1 MSPENEDSQRYTGL
15 VLLSGEDAP
24 GIASKLFSAL
34 EPFSLRILD
43 IEQLVI
49 RNRLILTVLIELD
62 PAHAEA
68 IEDDL
73 NQCAIDLDVDIAT
86 SFGTSS
92 MRSIDGKD
100 GIIKVDISADKFT
113 PGLMADF
120 MTKIFNIGANLEKI
134 HRVANIPRL
143 TFEFYV
149 SGTDSSSLENMLKI
163 SQQKFSFDFNLN

>member
-92 MRSIDGKD
+92 MISIEEKD
-100 GIIKVDISADKFT
+100 GVIKVGISADKFT

-120 MTKIFNIGANLEKI
+120 MTNIFNIGANLEKI

-149 SGTDSSSLENMLKI
+149 SGTDSSSLENILKI